1 MSVMQESKSLRPFW
15 VLWSGQAISLLG
27 SRVVQFGIIWYL
39 TQQTGSATVLA
50 MASLVGF
57 LPQVVLGPFAGVWVD
72 RWNRRRTMLVADS
85 LIALATLGLA
95 ALFWLGWVQTWHIFV
110 LLFVR
115 ALGGAFHWPAMQAST
130 SLMVPKEKLARIQG
144 MNQMLQGGLG
154 IVAAPVGAL
163 LLSVL
168 PMDRLLMID
177 VGTAVFAIVP
187 LFFIHVPQP
196 PARKNTHS
204 TNKQTFWQDMR
215 EGLLYVWSWP
225 GILMLMI
232 LAMMINFVLSPAAS
246 LMPILV
252 TEHFGGGAVQLSWL
266 ESAMSVGL
274 LAGGILLSVWG
285 GFERR
290 IITSLLAVIG
300 LAVFF
305 GILGILPADAY
316 WLAVGSVF
324 LAGLMMAMANGPLHA
339 IFQSVI
345 APEMQGRF
353 FTLIGSVSGAMTP
366 LGLLIAGPVADALG
380 VQVWYLA
387 GGLATLALGI
397 VGFFIP
403 AVMQIEEQRAGL
415 RKEMAVG

>member
-1 MSVMQESKSLRPFW
+1 MGMMQESKSLRPFW

-95 ALFWLGWVQTWHIFV
+95 ALFWLGWVQTWHVFV

-130 SLMVPKEKLARIQG
+130 SLMVPKEMLARIQG

-187 LFFIHVPQP
+187 LFFIFVPQP
-196 PARKNTHS
+196 PARENTQS
-204 TNKQTFWQDMR
+204 TQKHTFWQDMR
-215 EGLLYVWSWP
+215 DGLLYVWSWP

-252 TEHFGGGAVQLSWL
+252 TEHFGGGAIQLSWL

-290 IITSLLAVIG
+290 IVTSLTAVIG

-305 GILGILPADAY
+305 GILGILPATAY

-353 FTLIGSVSGAMTP
+353 FTLIGSISGAMTP

-397 VGFFIP
+397 AGFFIP
-403 AVMQIEEQRAGL
+403 AVMQVEERRVRLAEAG
-415 RKEMAVG
+415 

>member
-1 MSVMQESKSLRPFW
+1 MSTMEGSKSLRPFW

-72 RWNRRRTMLVADS
+72 RWNRRRTMLLADS

-95 ALFWLGWVQTWHIFV
+95 ALFWLGWVQTWHVFV

-115 ALGGAFHWPAMQAST
+115 ALGGAFHWPAMQSST
-130 SLMVPKEKLARIQG
+130 SLMVPKEMLARIQG

-154 IVAAPVGAL
+154 VVAAPVGAL

-196 PARKNTHS
+196 PARENTHS
-204 TNKQTFWQDMR
+204 ANKQTFWQDMR

-225 GILMLMI
+225 GILMLMV

-266 ESAMSVGL
+266 ESSISIGM

-290 IITSLLAVIG
+290 IITSLLGVVG

-305 GILGILPADAY
+305 GILGILPANAY

-387 GGLATLALGI
+387 GGLATLVLGI
-397 VGFFIP
+397 SGFFIP
-403 AVMQIEEQRAGL
+403 AVMQVEERRVRLAG
-415 RKEMAVG
+415 AG